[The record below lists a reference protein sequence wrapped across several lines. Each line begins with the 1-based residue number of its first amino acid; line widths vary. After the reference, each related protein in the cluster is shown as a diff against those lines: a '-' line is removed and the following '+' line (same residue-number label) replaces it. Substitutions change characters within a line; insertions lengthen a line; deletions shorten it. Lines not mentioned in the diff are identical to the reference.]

1 MRRLTRD
8 KHTTTLDP
16 NQEPAITIASGEE
29 LLVETWDAFMGVRE
43 DLDAYRPLGPATGP
57 IYVEGA
63 ARGDALRVDL
73 LSIEVTGTALHQVRP
88 GHGFLP
94 ERFDRP
100 YPTVMSI
107 EDGYLRLGNG
117 LKVPMRPSVGLI
129 ATSPGRVQRTASD
142 SGPYGGDIDVKELVE
157 GSTIWLPVFVPG
169 ALLVMG
175 DMHAVV
181 GDGAVGGTGAEI
193 AAETHMRVTVEKG
206 ERGKRLRNPRALTP
220 EYFITMSSAKRT
232 STAMKQAVSEMVD
245 FLSRGKG
252 HGPLRCL
259 QHPELGW
266 GCANLPHLPP
276 HQPLQD
282 DAGPLGAGPALLE
295 SQICCGKTLDNKE
308 ATFPA
313 SSLGPLWS
321 LRW

>member
-1 MRRLTRD
+1 MGDSVMKRLTRD

-63 ARGDALRVDL
+63 SRGDALRVDI

-100 YPTVMSI
+100 YPTIMSI
-107 EDGYLRLGNG
+107 EDGHLRLGNG

-129 ATSPGRVQRTASD
+129 ATSPGRVQQTASD
-142 SGPYGGDIDVKELVE
+142 SGPYGGDIDVKELVA

-193 AAETHMRVTVEKG
+193 AAETHMRVTVEKRV
-206 ERGKRLRNPRALTP
+206 RGKRLRNPRALTP

-245 FLSRGKG
+245 FLSEEKG
-252 HGPLRCL
+252 MDPYDAYSILSLAGDVRISRTFRPISPCKMMLARSVL
-259 QHPELGW
+259 DQ
-266 GCANLPHLPP
+266 LP
-276 HQPLQD
+276 
-282 DAGPLGAGPALLE
+282 
-295 SQICCGKTLDNKE
+295 
-308 ATFPA
+308 
-313 SSLGPLWS
+313 
-321 LRW
+321 

>member
-1 MRRLTRD
+1 MKRLTRD

-43 DLDAYRPLGPATGP
+43 GLDTYSPLGPATGP

-63 ARGDALRVDL
+63 VRGDALRVDL

-94 ERFDRP
+94 ERFDHS
-100 YPTVMSI
+100 YSTVMSV
-107 EDGYLRLGNG
+107 EEGHLRLENG

-129 ATSPGRVQRTASD
+129 ATSPGRVQQTASD

-157 GSTIWLPVFVPG
+157 GSSIWLPVFVEG

-175 DMHAVV
+175 DMHALV

-206 ERGKRLRNPRALTP
+206 KKLRNPRALTP

-232 STAMKQAVSEMVD
+232 STAMKQAVGEMVD
-245 FLSRGKG
+245 FLADEKGMDPYDAYSILSLAGDVRISRTFRPISPCKMM
-252 HGPLRCL
+252 LAR
-259 QHPELGW
+259 
-266 GCANLPHLPP
+266 
-276 HQPLQD
+276 
-282 DAGPLGAGPALLE
+282 
-295 SQICCGKTLDNKE
+295 SVLDQL
-308 ATFPA
+308 
-313 SSLGPLWS
+313 S
-321 LRW
+321 

>member
-57 IYVEGA
+57 IYVVGA
-63 ARGDALRVDL
+63 SRGDALRVDI

-107 EDGYLRLGNG
+107 EDGHLRLGNG

-129 ATSPGRVQRTASD
+129 ATSPGRVQQTAS
-142 SGPYGGDIDVKELVE
+142 GQWPLRGRHRCEGAGGGQHHLAAGVCP
-157 GSTIWLPVFVPG
+157 GSTAGEWGTCTPWWE
-169 ALLVMG
+169 
-175 DMHAVV
+175 
-181 GDGAVGGTGAEI
+181 DGAVGGTGAEI

-206 ERGKRLRNPRALTP
+206 ERGRRLRNPRALTP

-245 FLSRGKG
+245 FLSQEKG
-252 HGPLRCL
+252 MDPY
-259 QHPELGW
+259 
-266 GCANLPHLPP
+266 
-276 HQPLQD
+276 
-282 DAGPLGAGPALLE
+282 DAYSILSLAGDVRISRTFRPISPCKMMLAR
-295 SQICCGKTLDNKE
+295 SVLDQL
-308 ATFPA
+308 
-313 SSLGPLWS
+313 S
-321 LRW
+321 